1 MTNATTR
8 VAAGPARRSHRIT
21 LAAVTLLATA
31 LTGCGGEA
39 PAAGGTAPGGTGDVA
54 SLATASAGPSA
65 TTAGGTATGRPQLRL
80 DMTDEE
86 EQNLWETYK
95 ICLHDHGVQENKGRS
110 AAAAGS
116 GKGLSLDDSG
126 EPKAAYV
133 ACANKLP
140 LQPPELDRDK
150 NPNYV
155 SQWNDYVQCLRGRG
169 LKIHSLPDGS
179 GWTYDDGVANPTG
192 GLSAEAQAKADKDC
206 TMEIFG
212 GKK

>member
-1 MTNATTR
+1 MTTSTHR
-8 VAAGPARRSHRIT
+8 VAVG
-21 LAAVTLLATA
+21 LATVTLLALA
-31 LTGCGGEA
+31 LALAGCGGGA
-39 PAAGGTAPGGTGDVA
+39 SRTDKGTASGDVA
-54 SLATASAGPSA
+54 SLTTPSAPASATP
-65 TTAGGTATGRPQLRL
+65 AGGAANGRPQLRL

-86 EQNLWETYK
+86 ETRLWGAYN
-95 ICLHDHGVQENKGRS
+95 ICLHENGVKLNEGRS
-110 AAAAGS
+110 QPGPV
-116 GKGLSLDDSG
+116 GDGTGLSLDQSG

-140 LQPPELDRDK
+140 LQPPELDREK

-179 GWTYDDGVANPTG
+179 GWTYDDGVADPTN
-192 GLSAEAQAKADKDC
+192 GLEGPAMEKAERGC

-212 GKK
+212 AKK